1 MELIWGP
8 NLILR
13 RSLGQNPQ
21 NQIIETK
28 FLMSLSDRPKNTL
41 KSIKKLATLLYMA
54 SELKLLAELKT
65 PDLI

>member
-1 MELIWGP
+1 M
-8 NLILR
+8 
-13 RSLGQNPQ
+13 QNPT
-21 NQIIETK
+21 TK
-28 FLMSLSDRPKNTL
+28 FLMCLSDRPKNTL